1 MERLRRVSANDVMTP
16 DPYVVFE
23 QQPLIEA
30 MEIMREHDI
39 RQLPVVDSAGKLVGI
54 ITDRDLRQAIST
66 HLETE
71 LETGQDVLDSY
82 MQVGEIMTGEPLTVL
97 PDDTM
102 EEVID
107 ILLATKIGGMPVV
120 NGDNVPVG
128 MVRSG
133 RRAARRAS
141 RPWRARSCW

>member
-1 MERLRRVSANDVMTP
+1 MENLRRVSANELMTP

-23 QQPLIEA
+23 EQPLIEA

-39 RQLPVVDSAGKLVGI
+39 RQLPVVDSAGRLVGI
-54 ITDRDLRQAIST
+54 VTDRDLRQALSA

-71 LETGQDVLDSY
+71 LESGQDVLDTY

-107 ILLATKIGGMPVV
+107 ILLATKVGGLPVV
-120 NGDNVPVG
+120 NLENIPVG
-128 MVRSG
+128 MVSYLDVLTAVRNLFT
-133 RRAARRAS
+133 
-141 RPWRARSCW
+141 

>member
-1 MERLRRVSANDVMTP
+1 MEKLRRVTANELMTP

-23 QQPLIEA
+23 EQPLLDA

-39 RQLPVVDSAGKLVGI
+39 RQLPVVDDAGRLVGI
-54 ITDRDLRQAIST
+54 ITDRDLRQALSS

-71 LETGQDVLDSY
+71 LETGQDVLDTY

-107 ILLATKIGGMPVV
+107 ILLATKVGGLPVV
-120 NGDNVPVG
+120 NLENIPVG
-128 MVRSG
+128 MVSYLDVL
-133 RRAARRAS
+133 RAVRNLFT
-141 RPWRARSCW
+141 

>member
-1 MERLRRVSANDVMTP
+1 MEKLRRVTANELMTP

-23 QQPLIEA
+23 EQPLLDA

-39 RQLPVVDSAGKLVGI
+39 RQLPVVDDAGRLVGI
-54 ITDRDLRQAIST
+54 VTDRDLRQALSS

-71 LETGQDVLDSY
+71 LESGQDVLDTY

-107 ILLATKIGGMPVV
+107 ILLATKVGGLPVV
-120 NGDNVPVG
+120 NLENIPVG
-128 MVRSG
+128 MVSYLDVLTAVRNLFT
-133 RRAARRAS
+133 
-141 RPWRARSCW
+141 

>member
-1 MERLRRVSANDVMTP
+1 MERLRRVTANDLMTP
-16 DPYVVFE
+16 DPYVAFE
-23 QQPLIEA
+23 EQPLIEA

-39 RQLPVVDSAGKLVGI
+39 RQLPVVDNAGRLVGI
-54 ITDRDLRQAIST
+54 ITDRDLRQAISS

-82 MQVGEIMTGEPLTVL
+82 VQVGEIMTGEPLTVL

-107 ILLATKIGGMPVV
+107 ILLATKVGGMPVV
-120 NGDNVPVG
+120 NGDNIPVG
-128 MVRSG
+128 MVSYVDVLKAIREL
-133 RRAARRAS
+133 
-141 RPWRARSCW
+141 W

>member
-1 MERLRRVSANDVMTP
+1 MEKLRRVTANELMTP

-23 QQPLIEA
+23 EQPLLDA

-39 RQLPVVDSAGKLVGI
+39 RQLPVVDDAGRLVGI
-54 ITDRDLRQAIST
+54 VTDRDLRQALSS

-71 LETGQDVLDSY
+71 LESGQDVLDTY

-107 ILLATKIGGMPVV
+107 ILLATKVGGLPVV
-120 NGDNVPVG
+120 NLENIPVG
-128 MVRSG
+128 MVSYLDVL
-133 RRAARRAS
+133 RAVRNLFT
-141 RPWRARSCW
+141 

>member
-1 MERLRRVSANDVMTP
+1 MEKLRRVSANELMTP

-23 QQPLIEA
+23 EQPLLEA

-39 RQLPVVDSAGKLVGI
+39 RQLPVVDDAGRLVGI
-54 ITDRDLRQAIST
+54 VTDRDLRQALSS

-71 LETGQDVLDSY
+71 LETGQDVLDTY
-82 MQVGEIMTGEPLTVL
+82 MQVGEIMTGEPLTVF

-107 ILLATKIGGMPVV
+107 ILLATKVGGLPVV
-120 NGDNVPVG
+120 NLENIPVG
-128 MVRSG
+128 MVSYLDVLTAVRNLFT
-133 RRAARRAS
+133 
-141 RPWRARSCW
+141 

>member
-1 MERLRRVSANDVMTP
+1 MERLRRVTANDLMTP
-16 DPYVVFE
+16 DPYVAFE
-23 QQPLIEA
+23 EQPLIEA

-54 ITDRDLRQAIST
+54 ITDRDLRQAISA

-82 MQVGEIMTGEPLTVL
+82 VQVGEIMTGEPLTVL

-107 ILLATKIGGMPVV
+107 ILLATKVGGMPVV
-120 NGDNVPVG
+120 NGDNIPVG
-128 MVRSG
+128 MVSYVDVLKAIREL
-133 RRAARRAS
+133 
-141 RPWRARSCW
+141 W